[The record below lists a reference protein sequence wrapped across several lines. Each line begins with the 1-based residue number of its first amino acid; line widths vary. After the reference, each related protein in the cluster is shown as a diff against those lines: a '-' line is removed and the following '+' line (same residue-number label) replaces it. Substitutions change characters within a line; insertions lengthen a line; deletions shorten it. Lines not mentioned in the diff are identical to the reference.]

1 MDIIGIRVVKPLRYA
16 FPPARA
22 TPSTMPLAASDFAL
36 HKPIRLA
43 RAGSGAS
50 DSVIWSGIASADDLL
65 HGYPIGTA
73 EVTRQARIDT
83 AAGLVGVKVVS
94 PKDHQA
100 WREAHE
106 RGIAYE
112 EKTLGTVID
121 AEYDSATDSVRFRM
135 SVHDA
140 DANRRIALKG
150 QNPDALP
157 AVSVA
162 YEADLGDP
170 STDAADFAQ
179 LRRRVRHLAL
189 VPAGRDTQALI
200 VRDAMAD
207 AAPGVRMTL
216 EELKAKHPK
225 AYADARRALRVS
237 RLAGVASTDALSLDK
252 AIPVIKEMLKD
263 EDGKLVL
270 HALVN
275 APAELKEIERG
286 VEEVDL
292 DPASAEEEEEVMD
305 DEYKKGMADAIAA
318 AVVPLN
324 DRIAA
329 LEARHAAA
337 DAASA
342 DAALK
347 SEAAQVASALDR
359 LGVAK
364 PDGFDLAKPTARAI
378 SDARDLIT
386 RTIAAAPA
394 SRRWTAAPAPAR
406 TWDGNG
412 KRIDTGADATA
423 KPTIHPW
430 EI

>member
-1 MDIIGIRVVKPLRYA
+1 
-16 FPPARA
+16 
-22 TPSTMPLAASDFAL
+22 MPLAASDFAL

-50 DSVIWSGIASADDLL
+50 DSVIWSGIASADELL

-94 PKDHQA
+94 PEDHQA
-100 WREAHE
+100 WRASHE
-106 RGIAYE
+106 RGVPYDE
-112 EKTLGTVID
+112 TTLGTVID
-121 AEYDSATDSVRFRM
+121 AEYDATTDSVRFRM

-179 LRRRVRHLAL
+179 MRRRVRHLAL

-207 AAPGVRMTL
+207 AAPGVTMPTL
-216 EELKAKHPK
+216 AEIKATHPK
-225 AYADARRALRVS
+225 VYADARRALRVS
-237 RLAGVASTDALSLDK
+237 ALARVATADALSLDK
-252 AIPVIKEMLKD
+252 AIPLIKEMMQD
-263 EDGKLVL
+263 EVGKLVL

-275 APAELKEIERG
+275 APAEMKEIEEG
-286 VEEVDL
+286 VEEVDV
-292 DPASAEEEEEVMD
+292 DPEEEEEVMD

-318 AVVPLN
+318 ATKPL
-324 DRIAA
+324 DERIAA

-342 DAALK
+342 DAALRT
-347 SEAAQVASALDR
+347 EAQQVADALTR
-359 LGVAK
+359 LGLPV
-364 PDGFDLAKPTARAI
+364 PEGFDKPTPRAVA
-378 SDARDLIT
+378 DARDLLT

-394 SRRWTAAPAPAR
+394 SRRWVQGAPPAK
-406 TWDGNG
+406 TWDGSG
-412 KRIDTGADATA
+412 KRTDATA
-423 KPTIHPW
+423 DAAKKPTFLPE